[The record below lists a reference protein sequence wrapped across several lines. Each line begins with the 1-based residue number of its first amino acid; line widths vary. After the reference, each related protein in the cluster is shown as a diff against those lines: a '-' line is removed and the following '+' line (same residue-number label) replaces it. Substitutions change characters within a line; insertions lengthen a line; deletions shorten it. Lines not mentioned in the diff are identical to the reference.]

1 MRYLLFDYT
10 LLDSV
15 QDIVMMSK
23 YQELAP
29 ILKQGFNELNDTLD
43 FGSASQPISI
53 DEVRVLVIQRAKG
66 GILHQVCVF
75 TTVLIDEF
83 VEIWFDSSCTVE
95 VLSLASDLVL
105 PALHLFKHVM
115 YLFNLVAIGTNTDA
129 LSAFRG

>member
-83 VEIWFDSSCTVE
+83 VEI
-95 VLSLASDLVL
+95 
-105 PALHLFKHVM
+105 
-115 YLFNLVAIGTNTDA
+115 
-129 LSAFRG
+129 